1 MDADDGAGPRV
12 AGRVDGRGLRAD
24 PRVAAVARHPAVR
37 GRLALAFAQHY
48 TTTTTTTTAT
58 TTSTTRSW
66 STTQP
71 YATVKKNA
79 AVTDVTDEAYRCCAT
94 KKNKQTN
101 TKDINENRNHRWR
114 MKKKTTKQNNER
126 RGQRTGFVALG
137 DGVVVEHVVELVGR
151 LAQHLVGAVAQQLRD
166 PESDQTIKQKM
177 NK

>member
-1 MDADDGAGPRV
+1 
-12 AGRVDGRGLRAD
+12 
-24 PRVAAVARHPAVR
+24 
-37 GRLALAFAQHY
+37 
-48 TTTTTTTTAT
+48 
-58 TTSTTRSW
+58 
-66 STTQP
+66 
-71 YATVKKNA
+71 
-79 AVTDVTDEAYRCCAT
+79 
-94 KKNKQTN
+94 
-101 TKDINENRNHRWR
+101 